1 MQMDDALA
9 VYLDYLRVERGLSHN
24 SRAAYRR
31 DLTKLVDY
39 LKARNRSAVGDVD
52 RDVLMTFLVHLK
64 DTGLANRSVAR
75 HVSAIRGFTRFLL
88 DDGHLDPDPAETLQ
102 APTWGR
108 TLPRTLTLDQVEQL
122 LEAPDV
128 DGPRGKRDLA
138 MLEILY
144 ATGIRVSELCNL
156 SASDLR
162 DDAQLLMVRGKGNK
176 QRLVP
181 MGSRAMEALRV
192 YLAGARAELP
202 GSGGQAL
209 FPGPSGRP
217 LRRQTLWKIIR
228 GYAQQVGITVPLSP
242 HKLRHSFAT
251 HLLERG
257 ADLRAVQA
265 LLGHSDI
272 STTQIYTHVTQER
285 LLQVYKDA
293 HPRGTED

>member
-1 MQMDDALA
+1 MRADDALA
-9 VYLDYLRVERGLSHN
+9 VYLDYLRVERGLSDN

-64 DTGLANRSVAR
+64 DTGLSNRSVAR

-108 TLPRTLTLDQVEQL
+108 TLPKTLTLDQVEQL
-122 LEAPDV
+122 LEAPDTET
-128 DGPRGKRDLA
+128 PRGQRDLA

-144 ATGIRVSELCNL
+144 ATGIRVSELCEL
-156 SASDLR
+156 SAGDLR

-181 MGSRAMEALRV
+181 MGSQAMEALRH
-192 YLAGARAELP
+192 YLDGARAELP

-228 GYAQQVGITVPLSP
+228 GYAQAVGITVPLSP

-257 ADLRAVQA
+257 ADLRAVQV